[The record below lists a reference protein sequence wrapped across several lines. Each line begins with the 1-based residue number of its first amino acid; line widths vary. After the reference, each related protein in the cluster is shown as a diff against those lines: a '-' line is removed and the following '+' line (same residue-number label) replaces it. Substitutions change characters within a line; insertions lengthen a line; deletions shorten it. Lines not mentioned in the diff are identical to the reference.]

1 MSKNLT
7 QKQENFCQEYV
18 ICGNASEAYR
28 KAYNSVGKLETTSKR
43 AYELLQNPV
52 IKDRINELKSNV
64 SKNMQIEREEIINNL
79 KQVVDKYLLDG
90 RLTTNALKAIEI
102 LNKMLGWNEPDKHQ
116 VEHKGVVIN
125 IIKPKNNNN
134 EDEDEE

>member
-1 MSKNLT
+1 MSKKLT

-18 ICGNASEAYR
+18 ICGNASSAYR

-52 IKDRINELKSNV
+52 IKDRIDELKSNV
-64 SKNMQIEREEIINNL
+64 SKNMQIEREDIINNL

-102 LNKMLGWNEPDKHQ
+102 LNKMLGWKPDKHQ

-125 IIKPKNNNN
+125 IIKPKNKNN
-134 EDEDEE
+134 EDEE